1 MGRQEK
7 KKEKVSRRAFLGG
20 LRYAPL
26 FVLPSPI
33 RSAVLPSFFPRVSGE
48 DAPSLP
54 LSDERL
60 TPHYPS
66 KSSLEDVLRYV
77 PPGSDEYVT
86 EKYAF
91 EIARRLEQWGQ
102 ELKSEARSSK
112 ELEGMLA
119 PSLRGGSL
127 VPEEQT
133 PLRSGYGIDVVR
145 RKFASEP
152 ALGPER
158 FLDEFRGSLATAE
171 RIVTGNF
178 QITQMDQTASSPLSV
193 HIEVRYEFVG
203 TQGNTAREQRIGRWV
218 TEWVLDPTGA
228 WQAYRW
234 TATAETVSRA
244 RL

>member
-1 MGRQEK
+1 MGSQRK
-7 KKEKVSRRAFLGG
+7 KKENTVSRRAFLGG

-26 FVLPSPI
+26 FFLPSPI
-33 RSAVLPSFFPRVSGE
+33 RSAVQPSFFPRVSGE

-54 LSDERL
+54 FSDERL

-66 KSSLEDVLRYV
+66 KSPLDDVLRYV

-102 ELKSEARSSK
+102 ELESEARSSK

-119 PSLRGGSL
+119 PSLRGASL

-152 ALGPER
+152 ALGRKR
-158 FLDEFRGSLATAE
+158 FLEEFRSYLAPLE
-171 RIVTGNF
+171 RIVTAEF
-178 QITQMDQTASSPLSV
+178 QITQIDQTDS
-193 HIEVRYEFVG
+193 
-203 TQGNTAREQRIGRWV
+203 
-218 TEWVLDPTGA
+218 
-228 WQAYRW
+228 
-234 TATAETVSRA
+234 
-244 RL
+244 

>member
-33 RSAVLPSFFPRVSGE
+33 CSAVLPCFSPRVSGE

-54 LSDERL
+54 FSDERL

-66 KSSLEDVLRYV
+66 KSSLYDVLRYV
-77 PPGSDEYVT
+77 PPGSDEYVA

-119 PSLRGGSL
+119 PSLRGASM

-152 ALGPER
+152 ALGRER
-158 FLDEFRGSLATAE
+158 FLGEFRSYLAPLE
-171 RIVTGNF
+171 RIVTAEF
-178 QITQMDQTASSPLSV
+178 QITQIETASSPLSV
-193 HIEVRYEFVG
+193 HIEVRYE
-203 TQGNTAREQRIGRWV
+203 
-218 TEWVLDPTGA
+218 
-228 WQAYRW
+228 
-234 TATAETVSRA
+234 
-244 RL
+244 